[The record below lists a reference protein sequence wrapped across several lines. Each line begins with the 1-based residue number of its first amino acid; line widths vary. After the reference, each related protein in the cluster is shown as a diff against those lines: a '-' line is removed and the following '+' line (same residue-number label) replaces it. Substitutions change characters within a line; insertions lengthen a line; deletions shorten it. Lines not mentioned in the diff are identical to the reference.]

1 MSDDIGIKKQEE
13 LVLTNANEVLTYVSN
28 IDPFDSQGVIGFKKD
43 GTGKH
48 FKIVNTKYQN
58 YVKIRNN
65 EPDIHFRYLEL
76 LIDPS
81 SEMLLKLFLELY
93 PTFKDKS
100 QLYTNYTFI
109 VAKYLHDM
117 YFKKFI
123 KKEKI
128 VCQKDEWSILRN
140 VHNWFWSDR
149 ANRKVTFNVM
159 YKMSMNSQNIR
170 SFFRIYKKLFLNK

>member
-1 MSDDIGIKKQEE
+1 
-13 LVLTNANEVLTYVSN
+13 
-28 IDPFDSQGVIGFKKD
+28 
-43 GTGKH
+43 
-48 FKIVNTKYQN
+48 
-58 YVKIRNN
+58 
-65 EPDIHFRYLEL
+65 
-76 LIDPS
+76 
-81 SEMLLKLFLELY
+81 
-93 PTFKDKS
+93 
-100 QLYTNYTFI
+100 
-109 VAKYLHDM
+109 M

-128 VCQKDEWSILRN
+128 GCQKDEWSILRN